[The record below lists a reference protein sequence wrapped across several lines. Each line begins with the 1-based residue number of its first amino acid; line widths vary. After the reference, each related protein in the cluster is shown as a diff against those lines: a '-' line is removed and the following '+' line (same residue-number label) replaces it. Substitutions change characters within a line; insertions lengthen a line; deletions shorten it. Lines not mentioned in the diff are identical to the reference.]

1 MKTAFIMFFFNV
13 DNLKNRLRG
22 MKESS
27 VAEWSRYTWSEGE
40 TVFVAENREMREIR
54 LQPLHPVGGGCTT
67 KESGSST
74 PERDSIRYSF
84 LFRYL
89 WDRLPRGW
97 PRGLLAP
104 RPPSLLPAAT
114 AELRATPL
122 CEIIKI
128 PTMQIFG
135 GGRSRRPA
143 RGFPVSVPRPLRP
156 GAKILIK
163 SLARGRR
170 SGPAGR
176 FFNWPPFGELA

>member
-1 MKTAFIMFFFNV
+1 MSQRTERCEKSV
-13 DNLKNRLRG
+13 
-22 MKESS
+22 SS
-27 VAEWSRYTWSEGE
+27 
-40 TVFVAENREMREIR
+40 
-54 LQPLHPVGGGCTT
+54 L
-67 KESGSST
+67 
-74 PERDSIRYSF
+74 SIRWGGAALQRNPGAVHRNAIASDI
-84 LFRYL
+84 LFYL
-89 WDRLPRGW
+89 DIYETASRADGPGASS
-97 PRGLLAP
+97 PP

-176 FFNWPPFGELA
+176 FFN